1 MAETSTLQGN
11 HQAAPSKLEMARMA
25 RQARCNFSPNLKADI
40 VDSLKA
46 HLFDS
51 LMTDQG
57 LEKTTVQVDDMPQ
70 ATKMP
75 DGAIS
80 GGVCIHY
87 EGVTKGTDYE
97 IVSVLFDNLTDL
109 ATSATRIGVQF
120 FVKDDSLR
128 ITAPS
133 ARDLVMLLNQAISNK
148 KYKIRYTAEDE
159 AYYPAK

>member
-1 MAETSTLQGN
+1 MAESSALQGN
-11 HQAAPSKLEMARMA
+11 HQISPSKLEMARMA
-25 RQARCNFSPNLKADI
+25 RQAKCNFSPTLKVDI

-51 LMTDQG
+51 LMSEQG
-57 LEKTTVQVDDMPQ
+57 LEKTDIQVDDMPQ
-70 ATKMP
+70 ATRLA
-75 DGAIS
+75 DGSIS

-87 EGVTKGTDYE
+87 QGGTNGTDYDT
-97 IVSVLFDNLTDL
+97 ISVLIDNLTDL
-109 ATSATRIGVQF
+109 ATSATRNGVQF

-133 ARDLVMLLNQAISNK
+133 SRDLVMLLNQAISNK